1 MIQLQYNKKN
11 NSILKEWQEIFNK
24 HLIRYIDMIR
34 YLDVIDPIILARYVM
49 MIFSYK
55 SKQEYMV

>member
-1 MIQLQYNKKN
+1 MQYNKKN
-11 NSILKEWQEIFNK
+11 NSILKERQEIFNK

>member
-24 HLIRYIDMIR
+24 HLIRYVDMIR

>member
-1 MIQLQYNKKN
+1 
-11 NSILKEWQEIFNK
+11 
-24 HLIRYIDMIR
+24 MIR